1 MKFYPLLTILFA
13 ALFATPADAQTDEIS
28 KAKAVITELLQ
39 DDCSLWEPDSL
50 TNSYPY
56 KTWPIKKALVRDDRI
71 ELVLQEY
78 IMKRNKCIYIDKESF
93 RTVYLLSPFEYS
105 AVYNSLY
112 LDNFLFI
119 KKVSGTNEDIKQL
132 MHNISILRN
141 QIFNAG
147 LALLEP
153 IAAHYRGIT
162 EKPPIPEEQRKYIVQ
177 ANLFNKKKD
186 YLKAIELY
194 IKVIESDQTSYPA
207 AYTNL
212 ALLSEQTGNFDTAIY
227 YMKKYLMLE
236 PDAPDARSSQDKIY
250 EWEAQSG
257 K

>member
-1 MKFYPLLTILFA
+1 MFA
-13 ALFATPADAQTDEIS
+13 ALLATPATAQTDEIS
-28 KAKAVITELLQ
+28 KVKAAITGLLQ
-39 DDCSLWEPDSL
+39 DNCSLWEPDSI

-93 RTVYLLSPFEYS
+93 RTVYLFSPFEYFAES
-105 AVYNSLY
+105 NSLH

-119 KKVSGTNEDIKQL
+119 KKVAGTNEAVKQL
-132 MHNISILRN
+132 VHNISFLRN
-141 QIFNAG
+141 QIFNTS
-147 LALLEP
+147 LALFEP
-153 IAAHYRGIT
+153 NAAHYRGLN

-177 ANLFNKKKD
+177 ANLFNQKKD

-194 IKVIESDQTSYPA
+194 LKVIESDQTSYPA

-212 ALLSEQTGNFDTAIY
+212 ALLSAQMANFDSAIY

-236 PDAPDARSSQDKIY
+236 PDASDARSSQDKIY
-250 EWEAQSG
+250 EWEAQLG